1 MKYLLEFTKML
12 KAILLETGEII
23 KLLDSSE
30 TRRFRNKLRRTIK
43 FLLTS
48 PVRQSKLSRFID
60 LITGYCGLATGCVAA
75 MIFALLSVFF
85 CYSIYNQFTGQAF
98 LGALLSFALLFASVI
113 SAKVCSVLCE
123 YSQIDLKKVRKR
135 A

>member
-30 TRRFRNKLRRTIK
+30 IRRFRNKLRRTIK

-60 LITGYCGLATGCVAA
+60 LITGYCGLATGRVAA
-75 MIFALLSVFF
+75 MIFALLSVVF

-98 LGALLSFALLFASVI
+98 LRGLLSFALMVISVI
-113 SAKVCSVLCE
+113 FTRVCSVLSH
-123 YSQIDLKKVRKR
+123 YSHVDLANIRKK

>member
-30 TRRFRNKLRRTIK
+30 IRRFRNKLRGTIK

-48 PVRQSKLSRFID
+48 PVRQSKLSRVID
-60 LITGYCGLATGCVAA
+60 LITGYCGLATGRVAA
-75 MIFALLSVFF
+75 MIFVLLSVVF
-85 CYSIYNQFTGQAF
+85 CYLIYNQFTGQAF

-123 YSQIDLKKVRKR
+123 YSYIDLKKVRKR